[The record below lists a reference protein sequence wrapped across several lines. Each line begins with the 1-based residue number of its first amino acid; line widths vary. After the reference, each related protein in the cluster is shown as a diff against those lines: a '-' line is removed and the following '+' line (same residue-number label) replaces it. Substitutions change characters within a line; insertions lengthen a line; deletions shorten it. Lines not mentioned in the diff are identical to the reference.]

1 MLRLLKK
8 PLPEED
14 FIQMRRLAVK
24 LLARRLD
31 EIVETWEAEN
41 NITTEK
47 YEELGKLHFHKLC

>member
-1 MLRLLKK
+1 
-8 PLPEED
+8 
-14 FIQMRRLAVK
+14 MRRLAVK